1 MSSFLEL
8 VIGNKAYSSWSMRA
22 WLAVNAAKLEHKESV
37 IPMNTP
43 EFEAARTSGRLPAGK
58 VPILQAEDTCIWDT
72 MAIIEYVADFAP
84 ELWPKDP
91 DARGVARSMCAEM
104 HSGFMDLRRNL
115 PFNTRKEFSGYP
127 VAASARVDIA
137 RIEALWTHAREKY
150 GAGGF
155 FLFGRYSFAD
165 CMFAPIVSR
174 LHTYGI
180 TLGPVA
186 QAYADAILTHPL
198 TQRWYAEAEKET
210 WVIEKYQTAG
220 GWL

>member
-1 MSSFLEL
+1 MSFLEL

-22 WLAVNAAKLEHKESV
+22 WLAVNAGKLAHTEIV

-43 EFEAARTSGRLPAGK
+43 EFEAARKSGRLPAGK

-72 MAIIEYVADFAP
+72 MAIIEYVAEFSP

-104 HSGFMDLRRNL
+104 HSGFPDLRRNM
-115 PFNTRKEFSGYP
+115 PFNTRKEFANYP
-127 VAASARVDIA
+127 IAASAKADIA

-150 GAGGF
+150 GSGGF

-165 CMFAPIVSR
+165 CMFAPVVSR
-174 LHTYGI
+174 FHTYGVM
-180 TLGPVA
+180 LNPVA
-186 QAYADAILTHPL
+186 QSYADALLTHPL
-198 TQRWYAEAEKET
+198 TQRWYAEAEKEP
-210 WVIEKYQTAG
+210 WVLEKYDTAG